1 MQVPDVF
8 SCSYVPNRMTLD
20 RLHANLIPGI
30 GIRVETSDNGEFEIE
45 HVHRNGAAERN
56 GNVYQGDMIDSINGR
71 PVNGL
76 KLSEL
81 GVRLP

>member
-1 MQVPDVF
+1 M
-8 SCSYVPNRMTLD
+8 
-20 RLHANLIPGI
+20 
-30 GIRVETSDNGEFEIE
+30 ETSDNGEFEIE

-56 GNVYQGDMIDSINGR
+56 GNVHQGDMIDSINGR

-81 GVRLP
+81 GVRLPKQHFIFCFFDQTYCEVSL